1 MYGRVTELCKVS
13 QRKYNL
19 AVAVLMGK
27 NIDSVVVDT
36 ERTAKDCIQYLKEQG
51 VPPMTFIP
59 IQTVKVREHQTCC
72 GQVIRVRYLP
82 PSSPT

>member
-1 MYGRVTELCKVS
+1 MS

-19 AVAVLMGK
+19 AIAVLMGK
-27 NIDSVVVDT
+27 NIDSIVVDT

-59 IQTVKVREHQTCC
+59 VQTVKVSRLKQT
-72 GQVIRVRYLP
+72 GVAVATVISNTSALR
-82 PSSPT
+82 